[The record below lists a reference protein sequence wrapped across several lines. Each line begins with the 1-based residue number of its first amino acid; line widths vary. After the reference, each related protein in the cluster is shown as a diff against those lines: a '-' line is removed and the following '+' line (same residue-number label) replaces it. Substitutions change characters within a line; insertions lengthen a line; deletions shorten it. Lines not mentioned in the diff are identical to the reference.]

1 MAGIVQVVTKTRW
14 ISEAVAYGNN
24 RPYLVALL
32 TLDPDEA
39 PKLAARLGIDPDV
52 ATMASDVRVHAE
64 IQKTVDAV
72 NQRFARIEQI
82 KRFAIL
88 GQELTQAPG
97 ELTPTLKVK
106 RSVMYDKFIGGS
118 AHIVLAH

>member
-1 MAGIVQVVTKTRW
+1 VQVFTKTRW

-32 TLDPDEA
+32 TVDPDEA
-39 PKLAARLGIDPDV
+39 PKLAARLGIDPDI

-72 NQRFARIEQI
+72 NQRFARIN
-82 KRFAIL
+82 
-88 GQELTQAPG
+88 
-97 ELTPTLKVK
+97 
-106 RSVMYDKFIGGS
+106 RSS
-118 AHIVLAH
+118 ASQSSARN